1 MLGADPTLIGSIG
14 VEKNAKII
22 KKLLKFFKI
31 MSSLVESKNIITIN
45 KNRIVSDQQQIIRVD
60 VEEKKSIQD
69 TETLFYEC
77 FSKIFKNYEIIIFS
91 DYDKGTLSNVT
102 HLIELCKKENKI
114 IIVDPKGENF
124 NKYKF
129 ANILTP
135 NFKEFEAVVGH
146 CNDENEIIVKG
157 LRLVKKLNLESL
169 IITRGKNGLTL
180 INKDKK
186 VQYFT
191 AKAKDVFDVTGAG
204 DTLIATLALGLS
216 KNISLL
222 KSIEFANFVAGKVVG
237 KFGTSYI
244 NYEELNDNYA
254 LHLKKPK
261 LEEII
266 KNKKKEG
273 KKIVFTNGCFDI
285 LHPGHLKCFREAKEF
300 GDILIVAIN
309 SDKSVKKI
317 KGSKRPI
324 NKLQDRINM
333 LRYINSIDFIID
345 FSEKTPIKLIKSLI
359 PDVLVKGNDYK
370 VEEIVGADF
379 VMDRG
384 GSVKLIE
391 LEKSYS
397 TTNIIKEM
405 KRLS

>member
-1 MLGADPTLIGSIG
+1 MRAIEQIA
-14 VEKNAKII
+14 N
-22 KKLLKFFKI
+22 KI
-31 MSSLVESKNIITIN
+31 MTIE
-45 KNRIVSDQQQIIRVD
+45 Q
-60 VEEKKSIQD
+60 
-69 TETLFYEC
+69 
-77 FSKIFKNYEIIIFS
+77 
-91 DYDKGTLSNVT
+91 
-102 HLIELCKKENKI
+102 
-114 IIVDPKGENF
+114 
-124 NKYKF
+124 
-129 ANILTP
+129 
-135 NFKEFEAVVGH
+135 
-146 CNDENEIIVKG
+146 
-157 LRLVKKLNLESL
+157 
-169 IITRGKNGLTL
+169 
-180 INKDKK
+180 
-186 VQYFT
+186 
-191 AKAKDVFDVTGAG
+191 AKAFMQACKTTGK
-204 DTLIATLALGLS
+204 T
-216 KNISLL
+216 
-222 KSIEFANFVAGKVVG
+222 VA
-237 KFGTSYI
+237 
-244 NYEELNDNYA
+244 
-254 LHLKKPK
+254 
-261 LEEII
+261 
-266 KNKKKEG
+266 
-273 KKIVFTNGCFDI
+273 FTNGCFDI